1 MLYPMLISLKW
12 RSVYWLYPPLSNERN
27 EIQDI
32 LWADTALEIPKRF
45 RREVARALGVEDL
58 YHNARE
64 FDAIIGAK
72 SVSD

>member
-1 MLYPMLISLKW
+1 MDL
-12 RSVYWLYPPLSNERN
+12 
-27 EIQDI
+27 
-32 LWADTALEIPKRF
+32 
-45 RREVARALGVEDL
+45 EVARAPGVEDL